1 MTKYKDI
8 EIREVTDK
16 KGIAVFMQF
25 RYDLYR
31 DDPNDVPYLWFD
43 EERTLRSDC
52 NAAFEDCDAA
62 YFLAYRD
69 GKVVGRVAAIINRK
83 ANAHW
88 NRSVVR
94 FGWFDFVDDYDVSE
108 ALIRTVEQWGKDR
121 GMTQIVG
128 PMGFTDTDRE
138 GMLVEGFDTL
148 ATMYANHNYAYYPK
162 HIEHYGG
169 FKKDNDYVEVL
180 VKVPEKVPEKIAKV
194 AAVVEKR
201 FNLHV
206 HKLTRRELLREGYGR
221 EVFSMLNKTY
231 KDLYGFAELN
241 QHKIDQ
247 LVNQYIKIAD
257 LNLVSVIVDGNDNDK
272 MVGFGITFPSL
283 SKAMQKTRNGRLLP
297 LGWAHLLNAIYWHR
311 ADTVDMLLI
320 GVLPEYR
327 QKGANA
333 LIFKDLVNQYIRY
346 GFKWAQAMP
355 QMETNRGILSNWEYF
370 DTCVNKRLR
379 CYAKEIE

>member
-1 MTKYKDI
+1 MSVEIKMVETKKD
-8 EIREVTDK
+8 
-16 KGIAVFMQF
+16 
-25 RYDLYR
+25 
-31 DDPNDVPYLWFD
+31 
-43 EERTLRSDC
+43 LRSFIDFHHELYKGNKYDAPNLYIDDVNTFRKDK
-52 NAAFEDCDAA
+52 NAAFDFCDAE
-62 YFLAYRD
+62 YYLAYKD

-83 ANAHW
+83 ANARWGHDT
-88 NRSVVR
+88 VR
-94 FGWFDFVDDYDVSE
+94 FGWFDFIDDYEVSG
-108 ALIRTVEQWGKDR
+108 ALLRTVEQWGKER
-121 GMTQIVG
+121 GMNHLVG

-138 GMLVEGFDTL
+138 GMLIEGFDTL

-169 FKKDNDYVEVL
+169 FAKDNDYVEVL
-180 VKVPEKVPEKIAKV
+180 VRVPEKVPEKISKVAKV
-194 AAVVEKR
+194 VEQR

-206 HKLTRRELLREGYGR
+206 HKLTRKELMKEGYGR

-241 QHKIDQ
+241 EHKIDQ
-247 LVNQYIKIAD
+247 LVEQYINIAD
-257 LNLVSVIVDGNDNDK
+257 LNLVSIIVDGNDNNK

-283 SKAMQKTRNGRLLP
+283 SKAMKKTRNGRLLP
-297 LGWAHLLNAIYWHR
+297 FGWARLLDAIYWHH

-333 LIFKDLVNQYIRY
+333 LIFNDLVNQYIRY

-355 QMETNRGILSNWEYF
+355 QMETNHNVLANWEYF
-370 DTCVNKRLR
+370 DAQVNKRLR
-379 CYAKEIE
+379 CFAKDI

>member
-1 MTKYKDI
+1 MSKI
-8 EIREVTDK
+8 EIKEVCNK
-16 KGIAVFMQF
+16 KDLARFMQF

-43 EERTLRSDC
+43 EEHTLRRDR
-52 NAAFEDCDAA
+52 NAAFEDSDAS
-62 YFLAYRD
+62 YFLAYKD

-83 ANAHW
+83 ANARWGHDT
-88 NRSVVR
+88 VR
-94 FGWFDFVDDYDVSE
+94 FGWFDFIDDYEVSG
-108 ALIRTVEQWGKDR
+108 ALLRTVEQWGKER
-121 GMTQIVG
+121 GMNHLVG

-138 GMLVEGFDTL
+138 GMLIEGFDTL

-169 FKKDNDYVEVL
+169 FAKDNDYVEVL
-180 VKVPEKVPEKIAKV
+180 VRVPEKVPEKISKVAKV
-194 AAVVEKR
+194 VEQR

-206 HKLTRRELLREGYGR
+206 HKLTRKELMKEGYGR

-241 QHKIDQ
+241 EHKIDQ
-247 LVNQYIKIAD
+247 LVEQYINIAD
-257 LNLVSVIVDGNDNDK
+257 LNLVSIIVDGNDNNK

-283 SKAMQKTRNGRLLP
+283 SKAMKKTRNGRLLP
-297 LGWAHLLNAIYWHR
+297 FGWARLLDAIYWHH

-333 LIFKDLVNQYIRY
+333 LIFNDLVNQYIRY

-355 QMETNRGILSNWEYF
+355 QMETNHNVLANWEYF
-370 DTCVNKRLR
+370 DAQVNKRLR
-379 CYAKEIE
+379 CFAKDI

>member
-1 MTKYKDI
+1 MSKI
-8 EIREVTDK
+8 EIKEVCNK
-16 KGIAVFMQF
+16 KDLARFMQF

-43 EERTLRSDC
+43 EERTLRRDR
-52 NAAFEDCDAA
+52 NAAFEDSDAS
-62 YFLAYRD
+62 YFLAYKD

-83 ANAHW
+83 ANARWGHDT
-88 NRSVVR
+88 VR
-94 FGWFDFVDDYDVSE
+94 FGWFDFIDDYEVSG
-108 ALIRTVEQWGKDR
+108 ALLRTVEQWGKER
-121 GMTQIVG
+121 GMNHLVG

-138 GMLVEGFDTL
+138 GMLIEGFDTL

-169 FKKDNDYVEVL
+169 FAKDNDYVEVL
-180 VKVPEKVPEKIAKV
+180 VRVPEKVPEKISKVAKV
-194 AAVVEKR
+194 VEQR

-206 HKLTRRELLREGYGR
+206 HKLTRKELMKEGYGR

-241 QHKIDQ
+241 EHKIDQ
-247 LVNQYIKIAD
+247 LVEQYIKIAD
-257 LNLVSVIVDGNDNDK
+257 LNLVSIIVDGNDNNK

-283 SKAMQKTRNGRLLP
+283 SKAMKKTRNGRLLP
-297 LGWAHLLNAIYWHR
+297 FGWARLLDAIYWHH

-333 LIFKDLVNQYIRY
+333 LIFNDLVNQYIRY

-355 QMETNRGILSNWEYF
+355 QMETNHNVLSNWEYF
-370 DTCVNKRLR
+370 DAHVNKRLR
-379 CYAKEIE
+379 CFAKDI